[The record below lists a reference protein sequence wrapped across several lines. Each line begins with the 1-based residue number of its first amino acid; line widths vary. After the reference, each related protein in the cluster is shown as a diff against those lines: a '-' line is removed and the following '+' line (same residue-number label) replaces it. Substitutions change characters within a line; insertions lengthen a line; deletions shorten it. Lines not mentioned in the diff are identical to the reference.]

1 MEAKY
6 QVQWIKKKE
15 VKWQKKK
22 KKEEER
28 EKNNGENHSAIE
40 FGESVAATVDSLGRL
55 VFVNNSYM
63 S

>member
-1 MEAKY
+1 MAK
-6 QVQWIKKKE
+6 
-15 VKWQKKK
+15 KKK